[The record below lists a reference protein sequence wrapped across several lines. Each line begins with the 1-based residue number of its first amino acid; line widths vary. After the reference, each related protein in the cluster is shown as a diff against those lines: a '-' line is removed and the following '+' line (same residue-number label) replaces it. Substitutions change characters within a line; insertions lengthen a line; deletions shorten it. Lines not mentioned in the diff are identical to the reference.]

1 HASPSISVQSVVV
14 RPCEQSQH
22 FIYCPESLE
31 NPLCPAQEHAPARCM
46 FWTFYH
52 KVTSV
57 PHAVGLVCLSAGLMF
72 VIAALLWFPIIKD
85 KLKREGDFRNISIS
99 QLDLNYGI
107 Q

>member
-1 HASPSISVQSVVV
+1 FVRQTEASGLCWSSY
-14 RPCEQSQH
+14 R
-22 FIYCPESLE
+22 SLE

-46 FWTFYH
+46 FWTFYRFVVSLFGAD

-85 KLKREGDFRNISIS
+85 KLKREGFR
-99 QLDLNYGI
+99 QK
-107 Q
+107 